1 MHRNYDE
8 QVERVLEHA
17 KNVALKMGNNYV
29 GSEHVLMGI
38 LSEEESELK
47 SYLENRCV
55 DYDMLYEDCKVLF
68 GLQDNNDHEIGNT
81 QIVDEILSEGDF
93 YAKSYS

>member
-38 LSEEESELK
+38 LSE
-47 SYLENRCV
+47 
-55 DYDMLYEDCKVLF
+55 
-68 GLQDNNDHEIGNT
+68 
-81 QIVDEILSEGDF
+81 
-93 YAKSYS
+93 